1 MLGTWQA
8 NQEITVWVFLTKEWK
23 NWMFKFG
30 LWEGWRIGFG
40 LRLLLNHS
48 VLLTGLRKGVLHKSI
63 GPDLQGGLG
72 TKHLFSCTL
81 IHHLCISVSG
91 TLRTELRYSLVYWLK
106 HYHRHLQASNPL
118 FTTLRIIL
126 NHFSPE
132 FISSLFQG
140 LGLTQRPKSRKIC
153 PKQTIPSE
161 ALKSNKGPIWLW

>member
-1 MLGTWQA
+1 MNVQVWALGRMKDWFWSTLAFKPFCLIDRAQERSSPQVHRSRRV
-8 NQEITVWVFLTKEWK
+8 NQ
-23 NWMFKFG
+23 
-30 LWEGWRIGFG
+30 
-40 LRLLLNHS
+40 
-48 VLLTGLRKGVLHKSI
+48 
-63 GPDLQGGLG
+63 DLQGGLG
-72 TKHLFSCTL
+72 TKQLFSCTL

-140 LGLTQRPKSRKIC
+140 LGLTQRPQSRKIC
-153 PKQTIPSE
+153 PKQTIPSA
-161 ALKSNKGPIWLW
+161 ALKSNKGPI